1 MTGKYKLPPD
11 LFSVHPGDQESDLT
25 RVDLVTRFCLFR
37 TISSVSAVPR
47 LSLISDLKAR
57 I

>member
-37 TISSVSAVPR
+37 TISSVSAVSR